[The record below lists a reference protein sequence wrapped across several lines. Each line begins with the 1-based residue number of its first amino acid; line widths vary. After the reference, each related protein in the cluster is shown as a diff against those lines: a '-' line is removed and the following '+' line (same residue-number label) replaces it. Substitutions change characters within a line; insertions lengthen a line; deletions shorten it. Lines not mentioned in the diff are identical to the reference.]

1 MQEGPPSLAGRPP
14 SFDHV
19 LGDARLSDAK
29 PELEQFAVDARRTP
43 KQILRAHLPDQR
55 AQFCLDLRSP
65 SPSTRFPTPI
75 AAKAGPMPTHQRFG
89 SNNHENRKDRREPAI
104 ELDEE
109 PAVVVREA
117 SPAFQLASQDDQL
130 MSKHCILRLAQA
142 TWHANSKRHA
152 SPSSRRP
159 KLPLVL
165 SPLLFSLHASRS
177 RSS

>member
-1 MQEGPPSLAGRPP
+1 M
-14 SFDHV
+14 
-19 LGDARLSDAK
+19 
-29 PELEQFAVDARRTP
+29 DARRTP

-75 AAKAGPMPTHQRFG
+75 AAKARPMPTHQRFG

-117 SPAFQLASQDDQL
+117 SPALQLSSQHDQM
-130 MSKHCILRLAQA
+130 MSERSILSLKPDLRLE
-142 TWHANSKRHA
+142 W
-152 SPSSRRP
+152 
-159 KLPLVL
+159 
-165 SPLLFSLHASRS
+165 
-177 RSS
+177 

>member
-1 MQEGPPSLAGRPP
+1 
-14 SFDHV
+14 
-19 LGDARLSDAK
+19 LSDAK
-29 PELEQFAVDARRTP
+29 SELEQFAVDARRTP
-43 KQILRAHLPDQR
+43 KQILCAHLPGQR

-130 MSKHCILRLAQA
+130 MSKHCILRIKPDVRLEWRGQHGQNEADQRDHRANLAD
-142 TWHANSKRHA
+142 SIIR
-152 SPSSRRP
+152 
-159 KLPLVL
+159 
-165 SPLLFSLHASRS
+165 
-177 RSS
+177 